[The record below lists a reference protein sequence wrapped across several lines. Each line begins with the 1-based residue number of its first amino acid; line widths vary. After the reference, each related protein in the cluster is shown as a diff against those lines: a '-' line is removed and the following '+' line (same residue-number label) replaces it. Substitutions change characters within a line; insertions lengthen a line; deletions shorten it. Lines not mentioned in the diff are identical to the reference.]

1 MSAQPSSS
9 SLLTHFKV
17 LGLPPTAT
25 ESEIK
30 KSYRKLAIKLHPDKN
45 PHLDPE
51 LASSRFHPIQLA
63 YDTLLD
69 PAARAVASEAARDE
83 VAREERMAAFSGKRK
98 SAAEELEREEGFAR
112 EKRRREGVVREERE
126 SKLARL
132 KEEGRRK
139 VEERESAVASSV
151 GSEVGGES
159 TKRRADL
166 HTAGSVPTASERE
179 RAAAGTTSSQN
190 RRPPSTSTTDSN
202 EDAAS
207 RTKANLGKSNAPA
220 PVFSFKTFA
229 AFPSAS
235 ARTSSGSGVG
245 AAPPKFS
252 FQPGKKDSTEPVG
265 R

>member
-51 LASSRFHPIQLA
+51 LAASRFHPIQLA

-139 VEERESAVASSV
+139 VEERESAAASAASV
-151 GSEVGGES
+151 GSEVGGGGES
-159 TKRRADL
+159 TKTRREDL

-179 RAAAGTTSSQN
+179 RAAAGTTSSQD
-190 RRPPSTSTTDSN
+190 RRPPDNN
-202 EDAAS
+202 EDVAS
-207 RTKANLGKSNAPA
+207 RTKANGKTA

-229 AFPSAS
+229 GFPSTS

-245 AAPPKFS
+245 APPPKFS
-252 FQPGKKDSTEPVG
+252 FQPGQKDSREPVG